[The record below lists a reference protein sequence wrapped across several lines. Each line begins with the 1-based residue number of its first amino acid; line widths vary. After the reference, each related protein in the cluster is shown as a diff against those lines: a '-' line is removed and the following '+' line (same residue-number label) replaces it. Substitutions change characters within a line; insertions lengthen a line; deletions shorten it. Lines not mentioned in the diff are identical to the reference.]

1 MSNYIAAYPIG
12 VTRDPALK
20 QFLEA
25 FYAATDSSRE
35 EDIER
40 YGNAFT
46 EDAIQEI
53 GAHVSVKGR
62 AEIVAANQGV
72 QANYERQ
79 HTVEKVFPGMFNGKD
94 ELMLYGFAKVR
105 AREDGAESVVDF
117 AGHIQLVKQNGELKI
132 SKYCMHLTPRK
143 NR

>member
-1 MSNYIAAYPIG
+1 MSASKVERVRFKFI
-12 VTRDPALK
+12 LL
-20 QFLEA
+20 F
-25 FYAATDSSRE
+25 FYSSCQCGSE
-35 EDIER
+35 
-40 YGNAFT
+40 G
-46 EDAIQEI
+46 
-53 GAHVSVKGR
+53 GSC

-132 SKYCMHLTPRK
+132 SKYCMHLVSVVVLF
-143 NR
+143 